1 MESHGFEMKG
11 AISSIDGIET
21 ITIAPVTGK
30 VTIVKDLEVDGV
42 TQLDG
47 DVIIPGG
54 SPIAEQIV
62 FTTDA
67 LGTLSYVYASV
78 PSGETILFD
87 EDVVVAGYTLET
99 DAGDRIIYITKG
111 SAAGGEVGGSDKS
124 GSTWT
129 QPTHDHGGYTGYHT
143 LTTAEIPSHRH
154 APFYVSKSFICSV
167 GVGGTIRGGDNY
179 RFVANTGYTGGST
192 GHRHSL
198 SSLDLDGT
206 VNTWR
211 PYGRNLTR
219 QTKI

>member
-11 AISSIDGIET
+11 AISSIDGVET

-30 VTIVKDLEVDGV
+30 VTIAKDLEVDGV

-47 DVIIPGG
+47 DVIIPGV

-78 PSGETILFD
+78 PTGETILF
-87 EDVVVAGYTLET
+87 EDDSVVAGYTLLVDE
-99 DAGDRIIYITKG
+99 DDRIVYITKG
-111 SAAGGEVGGSDKS
+111 SAAGGETGGSDKS
-124 GSTWT
+124 GGTWT

-143 LTTAEIPSHRH
+143 LTIAEMPAHRH
-154 APFYVSKSFICSV
+154 TPQTASKPFICST
-167 GVGGTIRGGDNY
+167 GRGGTIRGGDNY
-179 RFVANTGYTGGST
+179 RWVYYTGYTGGST

-198 SSLDLDGT
+198 SSLTSDGT
-206 VNTWR
+206 PNTWR

-219 QTKI
+219 QIKN